1 MQWNDLESPVLI
13 IASLLIV
20 LQVCWIGAVLRR
32 NQRRRLGDPSAP
44 QHFNV
49 NSSEF
54 SQERTDCPEP

>member
-32 NQRRRLGDPSAP
+32 NQRRRLGGPLSATEF
-44 QHFNV
+44 QRELQRIFSRA
-49 NSSEF
+49 NSLS
-54 SQERTDCPEP
+54 